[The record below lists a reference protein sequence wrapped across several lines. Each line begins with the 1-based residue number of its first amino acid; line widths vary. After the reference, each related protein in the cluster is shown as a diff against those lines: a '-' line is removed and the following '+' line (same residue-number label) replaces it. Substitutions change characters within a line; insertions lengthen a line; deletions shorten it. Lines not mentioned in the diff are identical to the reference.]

1 MVQHC
6 WHQISE
12 GDDQVTD
19 HIKVSKSNGI
29 LTLIMDR
36 ADKKNALTDEMYG
49 VLADEIEAAGTD
61 AAIRVVVI
69 RGEGDIFTAG
79 NDIAEFAASKPGSL
93 QNVGRFIKAIAEI
106 EKPLIAAV
114 QGRAVGVGTTMLLH
128 CDYVILAD
136 DAKLS
141 TPFVNLGLVPEAAS
155 SMLLPARIG
164 HLRAF
169 SMLALGEVVAARDAL
184 AWGLATAV
192 VPGAELVAAIE
203 AVAVRIA
210 KQPLGAVKA
219 TKRLMRDTATITAQM
234 GVEGKEFSARL
245 QSPEAQEAFMAFAQ
259 RRAPDFAKF
268 A

>member
-1 MVQHC
+1 M
-6 WHQISE
+6 
-12 GDDQVTD
+12 TD
-19 HIKVSKSNGI
+19 HIKVSKSDGV
-29 LTLIMDR
+29 LTLVMGR
-36 ADKKNALTDEMYG
+36 ADKKNALTNAMYG
-49 VLADEIEAAGTD
+49 VLADEIEAARTD
-61 AAIRVVVI
+61 AAVRVVVI
-69 RGEGDIFTAG
+69 RGEGDMFTAG
-79 NDIAEFAASKPGSL
+79 NDVAEFASAKPGSL
-93 QNVGRFIKAIAEI
+93 QNVGRFIRAIAETD
-106 EKPLIAAV
+106 KPLIAAV

-136 DAKLS
+136 DAKLT

-169 SMLALGEVVAARDAL
+169 SMLALGEAVEARDAV

-192 VPGAELVAAIE
+192 VPIAELVPAIE
-203 AVAVRIA
+203 AVAARIT

-219 TKRLMRDTATITAQM
+219 TKRLMRDSATVTAHM
-234 GVEGKEFSARL
+234 GVEGKEFAERL

-259 RRAPDFAKF
+259 RRAPDFSKF